1 MAPFK
6 GIKKVWSLN
15 LPSSFSTSIQ
25 FEHKQDHKEP
35 QNHRPQSMSK
45 PTVLASIGLG
55 GGAAVIT
62 CNFTHPIE
70 LVKTRMQSKCFPR
83 RSNLTSTFVVH
94 HELPLTLLSCHSS
107 LPCFSFQHYNC
118 STFSERHGCASHSL
132 QPPQKL
138 LISDFLRLIQ

>member
-1 MAPFK
+1 MVKQIHKWPNFK
-6 GIKKVWSLN
+6 GFQIGGPSGPKILKSLSLLPTLSVPSLN

-70 LVKTRMQSKCFPR
+70 LVKTRMQSKYSPR
-83 RSNLTSTFVVH
+83 RSNLNY
-94 HELPLTLLSCHSS
+94 LLSTMNYH
-107 LPCFSFQHYNC
+107 
-118 STFSERHGCASHSL
+118 
-132 QPPQKL
+132 
-138 LISDFLRLIQ
+138 